1 MSERAPR
8 VVVVG
13 GGLAGMAAALACADA
28 GVQVTVLEAKK
39 WLGGATASFEREG
52 LLIDTGQHVFLRCCT
67 SYLGFLDR
75 LGAADQT
82 YLQPRMDIPVL
93 SPGRSP
99 ARLRR
104 SGLPAP
110 LHLGRALAG
119 YPYLGN
125 ADRLRAL
132 RASLALRRLDPRDP
146 SLDARTFL
154 DWLREHRQ
162 SAAAVR
168 YLWDL
173 FALPSLNL
181 SAAEGSLA
189 LAVKVFRTGL
199 LERNDAA
206 DIGIPLIP
214 LGELHGRAGRG
225 ALVSAGAAV
234 ELGARVRQVV
244 ADDGGV
250 TGVAFDDGS
259 FEADAV
265 IVAVP
270 NDRVA
275 DVVPPGTF
283 VDPTAP
289 ARLGLSPIVNVHV
302 VYDRPVTA
310 LRFAAAV
317 DSPVQW
323 VFDRTRAAG
332 LNRGQYLAVTL
343 SGAADVVDRPVE
355 WFRQA
360 FLPALAELFPRVKG
374 ASVERFLVT
383 RDRGATFRQIP
394 GTAALRPGPAT
405 RIPRLFLAGAWT
417 DTGWPATMEGA
428 VRSGVTAARQ
438 ALLTLGRTERLPAV
452 VAA

>member
-1 MSERAPR
+1 MSAPAPR

-28 GVQVTVLEAKK
+28 GVEVTVLEAKK

-75 LGAADQT
+75 LGTADQT

-110 LHLGRALAG
+110 LQLGKALAR
-119 YPYLGN
+119 YPFLGSG
-125 ADRLRAL
+125 DRLRAL
-132 RASLALRRLDPRDP
+132 RASLALRRLDPRDA

-162 SAAAVR
+162 SDAAVR

-206 DIGIPLIP
+206 DIGIPLVP
-214 LGELHGRAGRG
+214 LGELHGSAGRR
-225 ALVSAGAAV
+225 ALDAVGAAV
-234 ELGARVRQVV
+234 ELGARVRQVL

-250 TGVAFDDGS
+250 TGVVLDDGS
-259 FEADAV
+259 LEADAV

-283 VDPTAP
+283 LDPTAP

-332 LNRGQYLAVTL
+332 LNGGQYLAISL

-360 FLPALAELFPRVKG
+360 FLPALAELFPRAKG

-383 RDRGATFRQIP
+383 RERGATFRQVP

-405 RIPRLFLAGAWT
+405 GIPRLFLAGAWT